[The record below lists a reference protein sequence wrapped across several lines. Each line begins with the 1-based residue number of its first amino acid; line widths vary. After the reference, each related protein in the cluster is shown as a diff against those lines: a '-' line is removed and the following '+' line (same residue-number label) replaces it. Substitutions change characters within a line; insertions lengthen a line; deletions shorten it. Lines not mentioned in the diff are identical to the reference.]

1 MLLLAIYSTVGPGRN
16 VVANSECRGVV
27 VAEHGALFQNIRH
40 VVVSSGFLA
49 ARNFL

>member
-27 VAEHGALFQNIRH
+27 VESTVPFFRTSAMLWFPPD
-40 VVVSSGFLA
+40 S
-49 ARNFL
+49 